1 MKQIPRRKVLQWGLG
16 AGAMGALAACAPPTP
31 PPTPTTTTKPTPSST
46 TSTTTTSTTST
57 TTTTTTTTTMPPPPV
72 SNRSLVVIDMAGG
85 HDGNSLGIPFAD
97 GAYYSR
103 RPTVSIPS
111 NQVLQLNSQFGLHPN
126 LARSFRRPLALV
138 EGLGHP
144 NPDFS
149 HSEMLRRW
157 WFGDT
162 DGRQFPRTGFLGR
175 LCDVIQTSNDAATGV
190 SLGWGP
196 SASLITQS
204 AVTLSMDPYGDGRFP
219 GYDDPGMHASW
230 IAAHRAM
237 SQEDRAEAT
246 MLFAGRNGIRTALR
260 FSDLLT
266 AIPDSAVAYPDTT
279 LGAQLAAAV
288 RLLRAGAGIRIV
300 HVPFGGDFDTH
311 EDHLSRHNNLMTELD
326 GALDAFLQELT
337 ALGMTQNVLLATTS
351 EFGRRANQNSNGL
364 DHGTATV
371 GLMAGAIHAGVFGAH
386 PNWSALD
393 PTNDNLK
400 CTVTMGEYYATL
412 AQWMG
417 VAPGDVLTGNPA
429 PLAGITL

>member
-16 AGAMGALAACAPPTP
+16 AGAMGALAACAPPAP
-31 PPTPTTTTKPTPSST
+31 KPDPTTTTTTPASST
-46 TSTTTTSTTST
+46 TSTTTTSTTT
-57 TTTTTTTTTMPPPPV
+57 TSTTTTTTTMPPPPPPGG
-72 SNRSLVVIDMAGG
+72 RSLVVIDMAGG
-85 HDGNSLGIPFAD
+85 HDGNSMGIPFAD

-103 RPTVSIPS
+103 RPTVSVPA
-111 NQVLQLNSQFGLHPN
+111 NQVLHLNSQFGLHPN
-126 LARSFRRPLALV
+126 LARIHRRPLALV

-162 DGRQFPRTGFLGR
+162 DGRQFPRYGFLGR
-175 LCDVIQTSNDAATGV
+175 LCDVLATPNDAATGV

-196 SASLITQS
+196 SASLAAQN
-204 AVTLSMDPYGDGRFP
+204 AVTLSMDPYGDGSFP
-219 GYDDPGMHASW
+219 GYDDPGMQAAW

-246 MLFAGRNGIRTALR
+246 MLFAGRTGIRTALR

-266 AIPDSAVAYPDTT
+266 ALPDSTIAYPDTT

-288 RLLRAGAGIRIV
+288 RLIRAGAGIRVV
-300 HVPFGGDFDTH
+300 HVPFSGDFDTH
-311 EDHLSRHNNLMTELD
+311 EDHLLRHNNLMTELD
-326 GALDAFLQELT
+326 GALDAFLQEL
-337 ALGMTQNVLLATTS
+337 AGLGITQNVLVATTS
-351 EFGRRANQNSNGL
+351 EFGRRADQNDNGL

-371 GLMAGAIHAGVFGAH
+371 GLLAGAIHPGVFGQH
-386 PNWSALD
+386 PNWASLD
-393 PTNDNLK
+393 TNDNLK
-400 CTVTMGEYYATL
+400 CTVMMGDYYATL

-417 VAPGDVLTGNPA
+417 VHPSDVLAGTTT
-429 PLAGITL
+429 PLAGVTA

>member
-16 AGAMGALAACAPPTP
+16 AGAVGALAACAPPAP
-31 PPTPTTTTKPTPSST
+31 APTPTTTTRKPTPST
-46 TSTTTTSTTST
+46 TSSTTTSTTST
-57 TTTTTTTTTMPPPPV
+57 TTSTTTTTTMPPVPTDD
-72 SNRSLVVIDMAGG
+72 RTLVVIDMAGG

-97 GAYYSR
+97 GAYHAR
-103 RPTVSIPS
+103 RPSVSIPAD
-111 NQVLQLNSQFGLHPN
+111 QVLHLNNQFGLHPN
-126 LARSFRRPLALV
+126 LARSYRRPLALV

-162 DGRQFPRTGFLGR
+162 DGTQFPHTGFLGR
-175 LCDVIQTSNDAATGV
+175 LCDVIATPDDAATGV

-196 SASLITQS
+196 TAALTTQN

-219 GYDDPGMHASW
+219 GYDDAGMNAAW
-230 IAAHRAM
+230 LAAHSAM

-246 MLFAGRNGIRTALR
+246 MLFAGRSGIRTALR

-266 AIPDSAVAYPDTT
+266 AIPDSTVAYPNST

-288 RLLRAGAGIRIV
+288 RLLRAGAGIRVI
-300 HVPFGGDFDTH
+300 HIPFSGDFDTH
-311 EDHLSRHNNLMTELD
+311 EDHLSRHDALMTELD
-326 GALDAFLQELT
+326 GALDAFLQELG
-337 ALGMTQNVLLATTS
+337 ALNLTQNVLLATTS
-351 EFGRRANQNSNGL
+351 EFGRRADQNSNGL

-371 GLMAGAIHAGVFGAH
+371 GLMAGAIHAGVYGAH
-386 PNWSALD
+386 PNWTTLD
-393 PTNDNLK
+393 TNDNLK

-417 VAPGDVLTGNPA
+417 VSPGDVLAGNPA
-429 PLAGITL
+429 PLSGITA